1 MATVVAFSEFLFPKG
16 TTGLLFVPGWDQGS
30 LQDFSHPHPPS
41 PQSPTCCQLARTV
54 CGYTL
59 WELNNTVEARYLEL
73 AGETSNSSKYLEFD
87 ITNSK
92 RLMGKI
98 HEKARLEY
106 RGIQNNRGRING
118 VQLYLLRRHVSF
130 LITGRLSMPQRLMI
144 KWNVFSFC
152 YQEEEMWIQQI
163 RLGEHRS

>member
-1 MATVVAFSEFLFPKG
+1 MGSGLITGFL
-16 TTGLLFVPGWDQGS
+16 
-30 LQDFSHPHPPS
+30 PS
-41 PQSPTCCQLARTV
+41 PPPLTPIPYMLSTCSNS
-54 CGYTL
+54 L
-59 WELNNTVEARYLEL
+59 WLHTMGVEQYSWSRYLDL

-106 RGIQNNRGRING
+106 RGIQNSRGRING
-118 VQLYLLRRHVSF
+118 VQLYLLRRRVSF

>member
-30 LQDFSHPHPPS
+30 LQDFSHPHPPHRN
-41 PQSPTCCQLARTV
+41 PLHVVNLLEQFVATHF
-54 CGYTL
+54 GG
-59 WELNNTVEARYLEL
+59 LNNTVEARYLDL

-118 VQLYLLRRHVSF
+118 VQLYLLRRRVSF
-130 LITGRLSMPQRLMI
+130 LITGRLSMPQHLMI
-144 KWNVFSFC
+144 KWNAFSFC
-152 YQEEEMWIQQI
+152 YQEEEMWIQ
-163 RLGEHRS
+163 